1 MLLNETTIYILILA
15 ALAFSLIAQVGVKNK
30 FKKYAEVRIRSG
42 ITGGEA
48 AKQIL
53 EMNDI
58 YDVSIQRVDGSLTD
72 HYDPMNRVLR
82 LSSDTMNSAS
92 IAAVGVAAH
101 EAGHAIQH
109 KEMYAPLSIR
119 TACVKTAGI
128 GSQAAWP
135 IFVLGLILSWEPL
148 LYAGICLYA
157 AMVLFTLVTLPVE
170 FNASS
175 RAVRALTDSGI
186 LASDETHGARKV
198 LSAAAMTYVASALM
212 AVLQLL
218 RLMAIAG
225 RRRD

>member
-1 MLLNETTIYILILA
+1 MYLNETTLYLLIIA
-15 ALAFSLIAQVGVKNK
+15 ALVFSLIAQFGVKRK
-30 FKKYAEVRIRSG
+30 FTKYAEVPVRSG
-42 ITGGEA
+42 VTGGEA

-58 YDVSIQRVDGSLTD
+58 YDVRIERVNGMLTD
-72 HYDPMNRVLR
+72 HYDPVNHVLR
-82 LSSDTMNSAS
+82 LSSATMDSAN

-109 KEMYAPLSIR
+109 KELYAPLAIR
-119 TACVKTAGI
+119 TACVRTAGI

-135 IFVLGLILSWEPL
+135 LFLLGLILSWEPL
-148 LYAGICLYA
+148 LWAGICLYA

-175 RAVRALTDSGI
+175 RAVSALSETGI
-186 LASDETHGARKV
+186 LAADETYGAKKV
-198 LSAAAMTYVASALM
+198 LSAAAMTYLASALM

-218 RLMAIAG
+218 RLIAIAG